1 MLRES
6 AIGKERKSYFHKSFH
21 CQLYSSR
28 MFKTDKAAQQHS
40 GDRHKA
46 GARENRTKGDKTME
60 AMQTEAGEARERS
73 VPCALGLCGRKLMDR
88 KGSVQHAVSS
98 HREEADKGDIWRKFL
113 REEEGKIPCG
123 FCDCAG
129 GFVRGFVTMQAYN
142 NHARDMNH

>member
-1 MLRES
+1 
-6 AIGKERKSYFHKSFH
+6 
-21 CQLYSSR
+21 

-46 GARENRTKGDKTME
+46 DMERSAKGGKTIE
-60 AMQTEAGEARERS
+60 IEARERT
-73 VPCALGLCGRKLMDR
+73 VLCALGLCGRKLMDR

-98 HREEADKGDIWRKFL
+98 HREEADKGDIWRNFL

>member
-1 MLRES
+1 
-6 AIGKERKSYFHKSFH
+6 
-21 CQLYSSR
+21 

-46 GARENRTKGDKTME
+46 DVMRSANGGKTNE
-60 AMQTEAGEARERS
+60 TEAREARERT
-73 VPCALGLCGRKLMDR
+73 VPCALGLCGRKLMDK